1 MCRSVFGKTRR
12 EKEKRFRRRTSS
24 SSSYYY
30 YSCRRVCVMI
40 LLRRK
45 RAAFS
50 LSRFPSKEYKRE
62 REYIFTL
69 VVMMRGVFFCRFRNE
84 GTQRSSKIPPLLRFK
99 YSFFS
104 SGHQK
109 ILITN
114 SIYLILQILQCLLRR
129 RRRFCR
135 RVSRVRRSSSA
146 SSFAEREQ
154 EREREREREREKV
167 GKLVEQRFK
176 TRAAKTTKLELGIL
190 SFCLLT
196 IISSSLSN
204 P

>member
-24 SSSYYY
+24 SSYYYY

-69 VVMMRGVFFCRFRNE
+69 VVMMREVFFCRFRNE

-114 SIYLILQILQCLLRR
+114 SIYSILQILQSLLLR

-154 EREREREREREKV
+154 EREREREKV